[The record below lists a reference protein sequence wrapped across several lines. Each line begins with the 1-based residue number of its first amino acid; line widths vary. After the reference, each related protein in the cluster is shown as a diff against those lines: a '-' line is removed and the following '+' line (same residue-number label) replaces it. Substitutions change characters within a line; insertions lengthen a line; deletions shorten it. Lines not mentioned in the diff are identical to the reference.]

1 MTVPWQGSFTPAN
14 ITELIEALCVESSAG
29 RLTFR
34 SGTQMGS
41 LYLLEG
47 QLVDAHY
54 KSLTGLDALAV
65 LLGFEA
71 GEYRFVSGLRSEN
84 PNLSGTLPD
93 LFRQALVLQ
102 PQQTPIPAQAQ
113 PTPNPSL
120 SNSSLASSG
129 LSSSGLSSPSLSSSS
144 VPTTNPP
151 VAHASVSVSPAPT
164 NAAYLPSGF
173 FEEVRALL
181 NDLHVTQP
189 GVVLARA
196 MVGLGDDLS
205 SIPRSRVLEYVRNVE
220 TEINPRQAQMFRQSI
235 MLTIDAL
242 STRVNPVVPQSNP
255 IPPQSNPATPSN
267 TASTPVSGLRTV
279 AATLLGRIPGP
290 ILSSLFVGEVRQT
303 LEQLRVFNAD
313 TAIDRAAENLG
324 FYPSEI
330 PSSHTKKFLT
340 AVIAEITNEQGYQ
353 FQQLLDTTIRELE
366 AQGKVNK
373 APVAE
378 RTSPF
383 AFANP
388 LARGKSAQKRVDPAW
403 EFAQSLQQNLKSVV
417 AANSVNGLIQAAA
430 TDLGIQASSIAPGY
444 AQKFVQAISQRL
456 DAETAQKFQR
466 TMALSVGV
474 YTAQR

>member
-93 LFRQALVLQ
+93 LFRQALALQ

-120 SNSSLASSG
+120 SNSSLA
-129 LSSSGLSSPSLSSSS
+129 SSGLSSPSLSSSS

-255 IPPQSNPATPSN
+255 ATPSN
-267 TASTPVSGLRTV
+267 TPNPPMSGLRTV

-290 ILSSLFVGEVRQT
+290 ILSSIFVGEVRQT

-388 LARGKSAQKRVDPAW
+388 LARGKSAQKQVDPAW

>member
-84 PNLSGTLPD
+84 PNLSGNLPD
-93 LFRQALVLQ
+93 LFRQASALQ
-102 PQQTPIPAQAQ
+102 PQQTPIPAQ
-113 PTPNPSL
+113 PTP
-120 SNSSLASSG
+120 SSS
-129 LSSSGLSSPSLSSSS
+129 LSSSGLSSSS

-196 MVGLGDDLS
+196 MFGLGDDLS

-242 STRVNPVVPQSNP
+242 STRVNSVVPQSNP

-267 TASTPVSGLRTV
+267 TPNPPMSGLRTV

-290 ILSSLFVGEVRQT
+290 ILSSIFVGEVRQT

-388 LARGKSAQKRVDPAW
+388 LARGKSAQKQVDPAW